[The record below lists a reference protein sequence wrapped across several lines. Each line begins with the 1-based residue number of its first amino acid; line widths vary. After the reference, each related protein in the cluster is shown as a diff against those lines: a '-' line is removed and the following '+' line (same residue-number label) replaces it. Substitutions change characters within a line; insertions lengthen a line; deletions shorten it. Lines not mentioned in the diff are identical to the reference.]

1 MVTVFYTLLGILGAL
16 VYIIG
21 GVIWFYIDLNE
32 SPLWL
37 LILTTIFWPVVL
49 VLGLV
54 VLASIY
60 LVGFILM
67 FIFYLSKAIIG
78 R

>member
-1 MVTVFYTLLGILGAL
+1 MMTVFYTLLGILGAL